1 MTNCSRGPTT
11 SSAPVRRCRTAVL
24 LATTALISPA
34 LALPAAAQTLPTGG
48 SVAAGNV
55 SIAQPNAAQMT
66 ITQTSQSAVVNW
78 QSFSIGS
85 NAAVAISQPNA
96 SSALLNRVT
105 SNTPSTIAGQLT
117 ANGQVYLVNPN
128 GITITSTGTV
138 NTGGGFVAS
147 TLGITDSDFMSGRR
161 TFTGTGSSAPVRN
174 EGTIRVGRGG
184 YAALIGGTVSNSGS
198 IEVPLGKVGLGSGEQ
213 ATLDFSGDGFLQVA
227 APTKAGGDGALVS
240 NAGAIKADGGSVVIS
255 AATAREA
262 ARNAVNISGLVQARS
277 IGGRSGSIAIGGGSG
292 GDVTVTGRLDVSSRR
307 HAGGSV
313 TATGKTIAL
322 KGATVKASGA
332 TGGGTVNIGGGRQGA
347 GPLPHADAVTI
358 DAATTIEA
366 NATRRGNGGSVT
378 VWSDIRTGFAGT
390 ISAKG
395 GPLGGDGGTAEVS
408 SKAVLAYTGF
418 TDLSA
423 PHGAFGTLLLDP
435 YNIIISTGATT
446 NTSGFTPTGNDSV
459 INAATL
465 MAALGSANVTL
476 STGGA
481 GSAGA
486 QAGDIT
492 VAAPLTWGA
501 NTTLTL
507 DANHAIAINAPITVT
522 GAGGV
527 ALNYHTS
534 SPTNLSFAQGATIDY
549 GSTNHG
555 GTLSINGQSYTLLY
569 NMGDVAG
576 VNSNLSGR
584 YALASNL
591 DASGNTYTTGVIAGG
606 GSSYFTPPPFSGTL
620 EGLGHTISNLTID
633 GRGNY
638 YVGLVGYSTGT
649 VRDIG
654 LAAAAVTGEF
664 DVGGLVGRNDGT
676 IAQAQAAGTV
686 GGYYYEVGGLVGRN
700 SGTILRS
707 SAAGVV
713 AGNGNVG
720 GLVGVN
726 IGGTITQAYATSTIN
741 SPIQSGGLVG
751 WNYNGTIRQAY
762 ATGAVSGQSAGGL
775 VGLNDGGTITQAYF
789 DRQTTGVANGLGG
802 DNNQQTVTGLT
813 TRQLQGLDPVSGST
827 YFSVVNDLGNGTT
840 SAFAGGTSGLYPY
853 LSHFFPN
860 GVQAIS
866 GIAYR
871 DGATP
876 LASGA
881 TVGVI
886 ANGASF
892 GSATT
897 GANGYYYV
905 FGPSGSFAGGNT
917 LLAYTNA
924 NNATGAQNAATLAG
938 ATSTANQSGI
948 NIYGNAVTVATTAT
962 TLSAAPTLAQAK
974 ASALLA
980 DGGIAAAATAING
993 ASGRGFVA
1001 TGASFTVDES
1011 VTTGDTFVVRT
1022 TAANAPIKVT
1032 SPITIQSGGS
1042 LGLYTTGALALGANV
1057 TVNGSGS
1064 VGFAYDAAS
1073 PTNFSFARGA
1083 SLSYFDASGNALGAA
1098 PGNQSLT
1105 INGQNYSLLYNMA
1118 DVAGVNGNL
1127 SGRYALA
1134 SNLDA
1139 SGTTYTT
1146 GVIAGGDP
1154 SAGFPSPFSGTFE
1167 GLGHTISNLTIA
1179 AGNNNLVGLIGYSTG
1194 AVRDIGL
1201 AGAAVTGSSSVGG
1214 LVGRNSG
1221 TIAQSSAAGTVS
1233 GDTNVGGLVGFNE
1246 GWITSSSAAATVDGT
1261 SNHVGGLVGTNYGAG
1276 VSITESYSTGA
1287 VKGGSNVGGLVGW
1300 NYGGAAISQ
1309 AYAGGTVSGMAY
1321 VGGLVGTNDYTS
1333 AISQAYATGAVNGG
1347 TYVGGLVGQNSLSTI
1362 TQAYATGAV
1371 SGQARVGGIAGVN
1384 VALQGYPGGTITQAY
1399 FDTQTTGLTNGLGWD
1414 NNHQTVTGLTTRQLQ
1429 GLDPIS
1435 GSTSFSVAT
1444 NLGDGTTSAFAG
1456 GSGGLYP
1463 YLSSFFPGGVQAVS
1477 GFAYK
1482 DGGTTPLAS
1491 GAAGA
1496 ATVSVASGGSVVGSA
1511 TTGANGYYY
1520 VFAPAGTFA
1529 VNAGVVAF
1537 TQADSATGA
1546 KNGASFAQSNG
1557 AAGTNTGVD
1566 VWGDW
1571 RRDQPGSGL
1580 GTLSA
1585 LDAAY
1590 AATIGATAP
1599 SGFTPANRQ
1608 ITAPASF
1615 AVDRGLATAGRVNV
1629 TALGDLAIGS
1639 AGSVSG
1645 SAVTLTATGAFVNDR
1660 GSDAVTA
1667 TSDRWLI
1674 YSANPSGDTFGGLD
1688 SGNTA
1693 IWNTAPGDAV
1703 SQSGNRYVF
1712 AYQPT
1717 LTVSSTSATKVYG
1730 TDATSQIAGNYAIT
1744 GFAPGAA
1751 GAYLGDTAASV
1762 IGGTPT
1768 VTSIGAAATA
1778 AVSGSPYA
1786 IQVSQGSMTAGAGYA
1801 LNFANTGTLTVTP
1814 RQITVT
1820 ADAQSRFYGN
1830 ANPALTYAVGGLGLV
1845 NGDVLTG
1852 ALATSATT
1860 ASSAGAYAIT
1870 RGSLANVNYAISYTG
1885 ADLAV
1890 TPRPITITANAQSR
1904 ISGNANPT
1912 LTYAVG
1918 GLGLVNGDVLT
1929 GALATSATTASS
1941 AGTYAITQGS
1951 LLASPNYALTYVGA
1965 DLTITAA
1972 PVSIRSTPASQ
1983 IVQADFRPAF
1993 VPISTVPIG
2002 GTPNMS
2008 QPLSNGIFIS
2018 DPRFDQALV
2027 FFGVMPPYRGQL

>member
-147 TLGITDSDFMSGRR
+147 TLGINDSDFMSGRR

-227 APTKAGGDGALVS
+227 APTKAGSDGALVS

-277 IGGRSGSIAIGGGSG
+277 IGGHSGSIVIGGGSG

-307 HAGGSV
+307 NAGGSV

-347 GPLPHADAVTI
+347 GPLPHADTVTI

-390 ISAKG
+390 VSAKG

-418 TDLSA
+418 TDLTA

-492 VAAPLTWGA
+492 VAAPLTWSA

-527 ALNYHTS
+527 ALNYDTS

-633 GRGNY
+633 SRGNY
-638 YVGLVGYSTGT
+638 YVGLVGYSTGI

-686 GGYYYEVGGLVGRN
+686 GGYYSQVGGLVGWN

-707 SAAGVV
+707 SAVGVV

-720 GLVGVN
+720 GLVGLN
-726 IGGTITQAYATSTIN
+726 IGGTITQAYATSTVN

-905 FGPSGSFAGGNT
+905 FGPSGSFVNGNT
-917 LLAYTNA
+917 ILAYTNA

-962 TLSAAPTLAQAK
+962 TLSAAPTLAQAQ

-993 ASGRGFVA
+993 ASGRGLAA
-1001 TGASFTVDES
+1001 TGASFTVDQS

-1105 INGQNYSLLYNMA
+1105 INGQNYSLLYNMG

-1139 SGTTYTT
+1139 SGNTYTT

-1179 AGNNNLVGLIGYSTG
+1179 GGNNNLVGLIGYSTG

-1201 AGAAVTGSSSVGG
+1201 TGAAVTGSSSVGG
-1214 LVGRNSG
+1214 LVGWNSG
-1221 TIAQSSAAGTVS
+1221 TIAQSSVAGTVS
-1233 GDTNVGGLVGFNE
+1233 GDTNVGGLVG
-1246 GWITSSSAAATVDGT
+1246 
-1261 SNHVGGLVGTNYGAG
+1261 TNYGVG

-1309 AYAGGTVSGMAY
+1309 AYAGGPVSGMAY

-1333 AISQAYATGAVNGG
+1333 AISQAYATGAVNGA

-1384 VALQGYPGGTITQAY
+1384 VALQGYPGGAITQAY
-1399 FDTQTTGLTNGLGWD
+1399 FDAQTTGQTNGLGWD

-1429 GLDPIS
+1429 GLDPIL
-1435 GSTSFSVAT
+1435 GSTNFSVVS
-1444 NLGDGTTSAFAG
+1444 NIGNGTMSAFAG
-1456 GSGGLYP
+1456 GAGGIYP
-1463 YLSSFFPGGVQAVS
+1463 YLSSFFPGGVQAIS
-1477 GFAYK
+1477 GTAYK
-1482 DGGTTPLAS
+1482 DSGATPLAS

-1496 ATVSVASGGSVVGSA
+1496 ATVSVASGGAVVGTA

-1520 VFAPAGTFA
+1520 VFVPTGTSPS
-1529 VNAGVVAF
+1529 NAGLVAF
-1537 TQADSATGA
+1537 TQADAATGA
-1546 KNGASFAQSNG
+1546 KNGTSVTQSNG
-1557 AAGTNTGVD
+1557 AANSNVSVD

-1571 RRDQPGSGL
+1571 RRDLPGSGL
-1580 GTLSA
+1580 STLSA
-1585 LDAAY
+1585 LDATY

-1599 SGFTPANRQ
+1599 SGFTLANRQ

-1615 AVDRGLATAGRVNV
+1615 TVDQDLTASGSANV
-1629 TALGDLAIGS
+1629 TTLGDLTIAS
-1639 AGSVSG
+1639 TGSVSG
-1645 SAVTLTATGAFVNDR
+1645 SAVTLAATGAFINNR

-1674 YSANPSGDTFGGLD
+1674 YSANPAGATFGGLD

-1693 IWNTAPGDAV
+1693 IWNTAPGAVV

-1717 LTVSSTSATKVYG
+1717 LTVSSTSAAKVYG
-1730 TDATSQIAGNYAIT
+1730 TDATSQIAGNYMIS
-1744 GFAPGAA
+1744 GFAPGVA
-1751 GAYLGDTAASV
+1751 GTYLGDTAANV
-1762 IGGTPT
+1762 ISGMPT

-1786 IQVSQGSMTAGAGYA
+1786 ITVSQGSLTAGAGYA
-1801 LNFANTGTLTVTP
+1801 LSFANTGTLTVTP
-1814 RQITVT
+1814 R
-1820 ADAQSRFYGN
+1820 
-1830 ANPALTYAVGGLGLV
+1830 P
-1845 NGDVLTG
+1845 
-1852 ALATSATT
+1852 
-1860 ASSAGAYAIT
+1860 
-1870 RGSLANVNYAISYTG
+1870 
-1885 ADLAV
+1885 
-1890 TPRPITITANAQSR
+1890 
-1904 ISGNANPT
+1904 
-1912 LTYAVG
+1912 
-1918 GLGLVNGDVLT
+1918 
-1929 GALATSATTASS
+1929 
-1941 AGTYAITQGS
+1941 
-1951 LLASPNYALTYVGA
+1951 
-1965 DLTITAA
+1965 ITAA
-1972 PVSIRSTPASQ
+1972 PESIQSTPASQ

-1993 VPISTVPIG
+1993 VPISAVAIG

-2008 QPLSNGIFIS
+2008 PPLGTGIFIS
-2018 DPRFDQALV
+2018 DPRFDQAFV

>member
-1 MTNCSRGPTT
+1 M
-11 SSAPVRRCRTAVL
+11 L

-78 QSFSIGS
+78 QSFSIGG

-147 TLGITDSDFMSGRR
+147 TLGITDSDFMSERR

-240 NAGAIKADGGSVVIS
+240 SAGAIKADGGSVVIS

-277 IGGRSGSIAIGGGSG
+277 IGGRSGSIVIGGGSG

-358 DAATTIEA
+358 DAVTTIEA

-408 SKAVLAYTGF
+408 SKAVLAYIGF

-446 NTSGFTPTGNDSV
+446 NTSGFTPSGNDSV

-492 VAAPLTWGA
+492 VAAPLTWSA

-527 ALNYHTS
+527 ALNYDTS

-555 GTLSINGQSYTLLY
+555 GTLSINGQSY
-569 NMGDVAG
+569 
-576 VNSNLSGR
+576 
-584 YALASNL
+584 
-591 DASGNTYTTGVIAGG
+591 
-606 GSSYFTPPPFSGTL
+606 
-620 EGLGHTISNLTID
+620 
-633 GRGNY
+633 
-638 YVGLVGYSTGT
+638 
-649 VRDIG
+649 
-654 LAAAAVTGEF
+654 
-664 DVGGLVGRNDGT
+664 
-676 IAQAQAAGTV
+676 
-686 GGYYYEVGGLVGRN
+686 
-700 SGTILRS
+700 
-707 SAAGVV
+707 
-713 AGNGNVG
+713 
-720 GLVGVN
+720 
-726 IGGTITQAYATSTIN
+726 
-741 SPIQSGGLVG
+741 
-751 WNYNGTIRQAY
+751 
-762 ATGAVSGQSAGGL
+762 
-775 VGLNDGGTITQAYF
+775 
-789 DRQTTGVANGLGG
+789 
-802 DNNQQTVTGLT
+802 
-813 TRQLQGLDPVSGST
+813 
-827 YFSVVNDLGNGTT
+827 
-840 SAFAGGTSGLYPY
+840 
-853 LSHFFPN
+853 
-860 GVQAIS
+860 
-866 GIAYR
+866 
-871 DGATP
+871 
-876 LASGA
+876 
-881 TVGVI
+881 
-886 ANGASF
+886 
-892 GSATT
+892 
-897 GANGYYYV
+897 
-905 FGPSGSFAGGNT
+905 
-917 LLAYTNA
+917 
-924 NNATGAQNAATLAG
+924 
-938 ATSTANQSGI
+938 
-948 NIYGNAVTVATTAT
+948 
-962 TLSAAPTLAQAK
+962 
-974 ASALLA
+974 
-980 DGGIAAAATAING
+980 
-993 ASGRGFVA
+993 
-1001 TGASFTVDES
+1001 
-1011 VTTGDTFVVRT
+1011 
-1022 TAANAPIKVT
+1022 
-1032 SPITIQSGGS
+1032 
-1042 LGLYTTGALALGANV
+1042 
-1057 TVNGSGS
+1057 
-1064 VGFAYDAAS
+1064 
-1073 PTNFSFARGA
+1073 
-1083 SLSYFDASGNALGAA
+1083 
-1098 PGNQSLT
+1098 
-1105 INGQNYSLLYNMA
+1105 SLLYNMA

-1139 SGTTYTT
+1139 SGNTYTT

-1201 AGAAVTGSSSVGG
+1201 SGAAVTGSSSVGG

-1399 FDTQTTGLTNGLGWD
+1399 FDTQTTGQTNALGWD

-1482 DGGTTPLAS
+1482 DGGATPLASGATVGVIANGASFGSATTGANGYYYVFGPSGSFAGGNPLLAYTNANNATGAQNAATLAGATSTANQSGINIYGNAVTVATTATTLSAAPTRSQAQASALLADGGIAAAATAINGASGRGFVATGASFTVDESVTTGDTFVVRTTAANAPIKVTSPITIQSGGSLGLYTTGALALGANVTVNGSGSVGFAYDAASPTNFSFARGASLSYFDASGNALGVAPGNQSLTINGQNYSLLYNMADVAGVNGNLSGRYALASNLDASGTTYTTGVIAGGDSSGSIPTAFNGTLEGLGHTISNLTIAGGSNSFVGLIGNSGGTVRDIGLTAAAISGDQYVGGLVGWNSGGVIQTDASGTVNGSRYVGGLVGYNIPGSTIRQAYATGTVTGQYYVGGLVGENDATITQAFATGAVNGQTVVGGLVGGNYGTITQAYVTGAVSGQYSVGGLVGYNNGTITQGYFDTQTTGQGGVGGLTTRQLQGLDPVSNSTYFSVTTNLGDGTTSAFAGGSGGLYPYLSSFFPGGVQAISGTAYKDGGTTPLAS

-1529 VNAGVVAF
+1529 ANAGVVAF

-1546 KNGASFAQSNG
+1546 KNGASFVQSNG
-1557 AAGTNTGVD
+1557 AANSNVSVD

-1615 AVDRGLATAGRVNV
+1615 TVDRTLTASGSANV
-1629 TALGDLAIGS
+1629 RALGDLPIAS
-1639 AGSVSG
+1639 TGSVSG
-1645 SAVTLTATGAFVNDR
+1645 SAVTLAATGAFINNR

-1693 IWNTAPGDAV
+1693 IWNTAPGATV
-1703 SQSGNRYVF
+1703 SQNGNRYVF
-1712 AYQPT
+1712 TYQPT

-1730 TDATSQIAGNYAIT
+1730 TDATSQIAGNYTIT

-1751 GAYLGDTAASV
+1751 GAYLGDTAANV

-1768 VTSIGAAATA
+1768 VMSIGAAATA

-1786 IQVSQGSMTAGAGYA
+1786 ITVSQGSMTAGAGYA

-1814 RQITVT
+1814 RSITVT
-1820 ADAQSRFYGN
+1820 AD
-1830 ANPALTYAVGGLGLV
+1830 
-1845 NGDVLTG
+1845 
-1852 ALATSATT
+1852 
-1860 ASSAGAYAIT
+1860 
-1870 RGSLANVNYAISYTG
+1870 
-1885 ADLAV
+1885 
-1890 TPRPITITANAQSR
+1890 AQSR

-1929 GALATSATTASS
+1929 GALATSATMASS

-2002 GTPNMS
+2002 GAPNMS
-2008 QPLSNGIFIS
+2008 QPLGTGIFIS
-2018 DPRFDQALV
+2018 DPRFDQAFV